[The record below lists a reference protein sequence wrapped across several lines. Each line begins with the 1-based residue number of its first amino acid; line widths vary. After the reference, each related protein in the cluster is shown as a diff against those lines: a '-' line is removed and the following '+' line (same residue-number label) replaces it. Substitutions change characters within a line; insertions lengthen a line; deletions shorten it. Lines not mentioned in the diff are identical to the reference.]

1 MSDFDR
7 HRGMLAEPLDQLFL
21 IDDDDQPAA
30 RCGDDL
36 LAQ

>member
-1 MSDFDR
+1 MP
-7 HRGMLAEPLDQLFL
+7 AESLDELFL